1 MSCAM
6 RLLLVSSCFCFF
18 SSPVLLL
25 LLVVLLVVALF
36 IGVGVDVG
44 CRVGVG
50 VGVCSSVDVLS
61 RNKIPLSAA
70 RCCMSACLL

>member
-1 MSCAM
+1 MSCAA

-18 SSPVLLL
+18 SSPVLL
-25 LLVVLLVVALF
+25 VVLVIAVA
-36 IGVGVDVG
+36 VGVDIG

-61 RNKIPLSAA
+61 CSKAA
-70 RCCMSACLL
+70 GIRYHCLLLAAACLLL